1 MMQKY
6 KTAFLGNTVSKT
18 KREKI
23 MQNFNIQP
31 CQFQYDSY
39 LSWYKKIFKWPRV
52 RWFYCFYIY
61 YKKKKKR
68 KIRREGG
75 REELILAYRSLIL
88 PTRKLF
94 LLQLQDARL
103 VTCTPKGNT
112 LTYFLQ
118 RFLQLK
124 ISPFEAVGALGTLL
138 LLSPIWRKSALTLLS
153 VPVTPRGTYSCRN

>member
-61 YKKKKKR
+61 YKKKKKER
-68 KIRREGG
+68 SGGREGG
-75 REELILAYRSLIL
+75 RNWSLFTKASSCQQENYFSYNFRMPDWL
-88 PTRKLF
+88 PVHPREIHLHISFNVSFSWKF
-94 LLQLQDARL
+94 L
-103 VTCTPKGNT
+103 P
-112 LTYFLQ
+112 
-118 RFLQLK
+118 LK
-124 ISPFEAVGALGTLL
+124 QWGAFGTLL